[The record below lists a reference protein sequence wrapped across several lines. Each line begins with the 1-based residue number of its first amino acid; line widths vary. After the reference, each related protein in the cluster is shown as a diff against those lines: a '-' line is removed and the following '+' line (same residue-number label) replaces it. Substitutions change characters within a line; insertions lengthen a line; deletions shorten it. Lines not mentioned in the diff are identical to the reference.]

1 MLVLDGWDKT
11 RKTSDQ
17 FNTANEQ
24 YYLINNNLYA
34 PEVALE

>member
-11 RKTSDQ
+11 RKTSNQ
-17 FNTANEQ
+17 CNTANEL
-24 YYLINNNLYA
+24 YYLMNNNLYA